1 MPSLPQ
7 IAGRPINPPKVGVN
21 NYQGFQPNKTEILP
35 KGWNGY
41 NSRPLPCD
49 ILVEHDVG
57 IKVRDGCT
65 LYCDI
70 YRPNPATSG
79 PEHQKVP
86 ALICWSPFGKKLNGL
101 TFLPMMTPYNIGVPD
116 GRLSGLEKFE
126 APDPAEFV
134 PRGYAVINAD
144 SRGVG
149 DSDGMAVIMGTQE
162 GEDGYDV
169 IEAIAKMDWCTG
181 NVGLAGNS
189 HLAICQWFIAQQ
201 QPPSLKAIAPW
212 EGCGDLFREQFVRG
226 GIYAGKFFRLI
237 SDKMVQGYHGLE
249 DFDEMHRRS
258 PLSNAH
264 WEDKR
269 PDMTKIKVPAYI
281 TGTYSNPLHAM
292 GAIRS
297 WLEIDNPNKWLR
309 FTGIQEWHEIWADQ
323 PSLDELALFFDRFL
337 KDKHDNGWDQTPRVR
352 MTTLQF
358 GEQDPLMNIVVDDF
372 PLPQTEYKQLYLTSD
387 QSLQTSPSS
396 SEFTSYD
403 SRGNTPAVFSFVF
416 KEKTRLMGI
425 PKAVMYMSCND
436 LDDMDV
442 YVLIRKLDKD
452 GKPMLSLNIPWHS
465 VPFDKIAD
473 IPRDKLSD
481 LLLYQG
487 PTGIL
492 RASHREID
500 PKRSI
505 NPNYPFHPHTRE
517 QKIPPGTITKL
528 EIGMWPMGIDYEAG
542 QGLQVQVWGHNPQMH
557 PHKGLEGSAP
567 NELNRGFHHIHTG
580 LEHPSHIVLP
590 FVPL

>member
-1 MPSLPQ
+1 MPSVAQ
-7 IAGRPINPPKVGVN
+7 IAGRPIKPPQIGVN
-21 NYQGFQPNKTEILP
+21 NYQGFLNKTEVLP

-49 ILVEHDVG
+49 IIVEHDFG

-70 YRPNPATSG
+70 YRPNVQSSS
-79 PEHQKVP
+79 EKVP
-86 ALICWSPFGKKLNGL
+86 AIICWSPFGKKLNGL
-101 TFLPMMTPYNIGVPD
+101 TFLPMMTPYNVGVPD

-134 PRGYAVINAD
+134 PRGYAVINVD

-169 IEAIAKMDWCTG
+169 IEAVAKLDWCTG
-181 NVGLAGNS
+181 NIGLAGNS

-226 GIYAGKFFRLI
+226 GIYSGRFFRLI
-237 SDKMVQGYHGLE
+237 SDKMVQGHGGLE
-249 DFDEMHRRS
+249 DFDEMYRRS
-258 PLSNAH
+258 HLSNAH

-309 FTGIQEWHEIWADQ
+309 FTGVQEWHEIWADQ

-337 KDKHDNGWDQTPRVR
+337 KDEPNEWDQVPRVR
-352 MTTLQF
+352 MTALQF
-358 GEQDPLMNIVVDDF
+358 GEQDPIQNIVVDNF
-372 PLPQTEYKQLYLTSD
+372 PLSRTDYRKFFLANDQT
-387 QSLQTSPSS
+387 LQNSCPSS
-396 SEFTSYD
+396 AGISSYD
-403 SRGNTPAVFSFVF
+403 SRGNEPVVFSFRF
-416 KEKTRLMGI
+416 EEKTRLMGI
-425 PKAVMYMSCND
+425 PKTIVYMSCDDHN
-436 LDDMDV
+436 DMDV
-442 YVLIRKLDKD
+442 YVLIRKLDSS
-452 GKPMLSLNIPWHS
+452 GNTMLSLNIPWHS
-465 VPFDKIAD
+465 VPFDRVEDVPA
-473 IPRDKLSD
+473 DKLSD

-487 PTGIL
+487 PTGML

-500 PKRSI
+500 PKKSI
-505 NPNYPFHPHTRE
+505 HPNYPFHPHTSE
-517 QKIPPGTITKL
+517 EKIEPGTVVKL

-542 QGLQVQVWGHNPQMH
+542 QGLQVQ
-557 PHKGLEGSAP
+557 L
-567 NELNRGFHHIHTG
+567 
-580 LEHPSHIVLP
+580 
-590 FVPL
+590 